1 MQIGRRCRNKE
12 KTGSCAAAVFL
23 LSAGIFLTGCGEA
36 KEAKEARLQGIA
48 QLQAGQYE
56 AAIASFETAL
66 SQADGIVDSFELDLL
81 KYRGEAEYALG
92 DYTAA
97 EHTYQI
103 LAEVDGEKQEY
114 AEYRNSAE
122 LQRMNQQGLALLEE
136 KKAEEALLVFEAGME
151 KLLQTDSRIA
161 LEEELTAVFTY
172 NIGVAYE
179 AQGEFAKALEQLR
192 SYASN
197 YGSTPE
203 LEKEIQ
209 FLESRQEGISE
220 WQN

>member
-1 MQIGRRCRNKE
+1 MQIRKIYRNEERRGRY
-12 KTGSCAAAVFL
+12 AVVL
-23 LSAGIFLTGCGEA
+23 VLMSAGIVLTGCGET

-48 QLQAGQYE
+48 SLRAGQYE

-81 KYRGEAEYALG
+81 KYRGEAEYCLG

-114 AEYRNSAE
+114 VEYRNSAE

-136 KKAEEALLVFEAGME
+136 KKADEALLLFEAGME
-151 KLLQTDSRIA
+151 KLLSTDSAIA
-161 LEEELTAVFTY
+161 LEEELKAVFTY
-172 NIGVAYE
+172 NTGAAYE
-179 AQGEFAKALEQLR
+179 AQGEFGKAQELLR
-192 SYASN
+192 SYASS

-203 LEKEIQ
+203 LEKEIR
-209 FLESRQEGISE
+209 FLESRQEGGSE